1 MPHSFCE
8 CDDIYDAAAD
18 AVRVI
23 NARLAR
29 RALQLVPE
37 DAEALREAL
46 VGGLQDSEV
55 EEAEE

>member
-18 AVRVI
+18 AVRAI

-29 RALQLVPE
+29 SALQLVPE

-55 EEAEE
+55 DEAQK

>member
-1 MPHSFCE
+1 MLHPFCE

-18 AVRVI
+18 AVRAI

-46 VGGLQDSEV
+46 VGGLQVSEV
-55 EEAEE
+55 GEAEE